1 MYITDFFLP
10 ICDSDTGDFRVL
22 PFPEGILDQ
31 PYMTM
36 QVLKVI
42 QAEYRKHL
50 SEKTKG
56 MNRS

>member
-10 ICDSDTGDFRVL
+10 ICDSDTGDFKIL
-22 PFPEGILDQ
+22 PFPGGVLDQ

-50 SEKTKG
+50 NEKLRNIKK
-56 MNRS
+56 

>member
-1 MYITDFFLP
+1 MYITDVFLP
-10 ICDSDTGDFRVL
+10 ICDSDTGDFKVL
-22 PFPEGILDQ
+22 PFLGGVLDQ

-50 SEKTKG
+50 IEK
-56 MNRS
+56 NRKIK

>member
-1 MYITDFFLP
+1 MYITDVFLP
-10 ICDSDTGDFRVL
+10 VCDSETGDFRAL
-22 PFPEGILDQ
+22 PFPGGVLDQ

-50 SEKTKG
+50 NEKLKHVAK
-56 MNRS
+56 